1 MSLADR
7 SLALST
13 GSRNRQRSNFELYAW
28 LFMRISGVVLVFL
41 VLGHLFIMNILDGG
55 VQRINF
61 AFVAGR
67 WASPFWQVWDLAML
81 WLAMLH
87 GTNGLRTIINDYAE
101 RNQTRFWP
109 ELTTAFQG
117 NGPRIDLGLRLTWSD
132 VGWGVIGGVAALMAG
147 GAIALALTAVFGDFT
162 SAAADVGEELRDEG
176 PYLAV
181 VAFAL
186 CVAIGAPIAEE
197 IAFRGMAYN
206 ALAKRGLNTAWVIA
220 LTTVAFS
227 LFHLEPVRAP
237 ILLASGL
244 VLGVLRWRTRS
255 LGAPIVA
262 HAVNNL
268 PGAAFLLLG

>member
-1 MSLADR
+1 MMSTPKSPALRLRAPADYPGCPITVDIALAEGRVLRAPRWGIPDAIIPLLGFVII
-7 SLALST
+7 SVVVAVAAESIGLPLPWLLLLGITLPWVALA
-13 GSRNRQRSNFELYAW
+13 G
-28 LFMRISGVVLVFL
+28 
-41 VLGHLFIMNILDGG
+41 
-55 VQRINF
+55 
-61 AFVAGR
+61 
-67 WASPFWQVWDLAML
+67 
-81 WLAMLH
+81 
-87 GTNGLRTIINDYAE
+87 
-101 RNQTRFWP
+101 WP
-109 ELTTAFQG
+109 LLTTAFQG

-132 VGWGVIGGVAALMAG
+132 VGWGIIGGVAALMAG

>member
-1 MSLADR
+1 MMSTPMSPALRMRAPADYPGCPITVDIALAEGRVLRAPRWGIPDAIIPLLGFVII
-7 SLALST
+7 SVVVAVAAESIGLPLPWLLLLGITLPWVALA
-13 GSRNRQRSNFELYAW
+13 G
-28 LFMRISGVVLVFL
+28 
-41 VLGHLFIMNILDGG
+41 
-55 VQRINF
+55 
-61 AFVAGR
+61 
-67 WASPFWQVWDLAML
+67 
-81 WLAMLH
+81 
-87 GTNGLRTIINDYAE
+87 
-101 RNQTRFWP
+101 WP
-109 ELTTAFQG
+109 LLTTAFQG

>member
-1 MSLADR
+1 MMSPPTSPALRMRAPADYPGCPVTVDIALAEGRVLTAPKWGIPDAIIPLLGFVII
-7 SLALST
+7 SVAVAAAAESIGLPLPWLLLLGITLPWVALA
-13 GSRNRQRSNFELYAW
+13 G
-28 LFMRISGVVLVFL
+28 
-41 VLGHLFIMNILDGG
+41 
-55 VQRINF
+55 
-61 AFVAGR
+61 
-67 WASPFWQVWDLAML
+67 
-81 WLAMLH
+81 
-87 GTNGLRTIINDYAE
+87 
-101 RNQTRFWP
+101 WP
-109 ELTTAFQG
+109 LLTTAFQG
-117 NGPRIDLGLRLTWSD
+117 NGPRIDLGLRLTWRD
-132 VGWGVIGGVAALMAG
+132 VGWGLVGGVAALVAG
-147 GAIALALTAVFGDFT
+147 GAIALALQAVFGEFT
-162 SAAADVGEELRDEG
+162 STAADVGEQLRDEG

-186 CVAIGAPIAEE
+186 CIAIGAPIAEE

-206 ALAKRGLNTAWVIA
+206 ALAKRGLGTVWVIA

-268 PGAAFLLLG
+268 PGAAFLLVG

>member
-1 MSLADR
+1 MGTHAVYHACPITVDIALAEAR
-7 SLALST
+7 VLRAPRWGTPAAIIPLLGFVIIPVVVAVAAESIGLPLPWLLLLGITLPWVALA
-13 GSRNRQRSNFELYAW
+13 G
-28 LFMRISGVVLVFL
+28 
-41 VLGHLFIMNILDGG
+41 
-55 VQRINF
+55 
-61 AFVAGR
+61 
-67 WASPFWQVWDLAML
+67 
-81 WLAMLH
+81 
-87 GTNGLRTIINDYAE
+87 
-101 RNQTRFWP
+101 WP
-109 ELTTAFQG
+109 LLTTAFQG